1 MGSDASE
8 GFPADGEGPSREV
21 RIDPF
26 RIAPV
31 PVTNRAFGDFVR
43 ATRFLTD
50 ADRAG
55 RSYVF
60 YLQLPERR
68 RAGARRIA
76 AGLPWWLEVDG
87 ASWQRPEGPGSHV
100 VDRADH
106 PVVHLSWN
114 DAIAYCRWAG
124 VRLPTEAEW
133 EYAARGGL
141 DGCRYPWGDVLSPDG
156 ERLCQIWQGDFPNQP
171 ASGWQPGTVPVQA
184 FPPNGY
190 GLYSVSGNAWEWC
203 ADVFDPDYHRAT
215 PIDNPLGRGPD
226 PEQRTMRGGS
236 FLCHDS
242 YCNRYR
248 VAARSSARLATTSSN
263 CGFRVAAVEA
273 D

>member
-26 RIAPV
+26 
-31 PVTNRAFGDFVR
+31 
-43 ATRFLTD
+43 
-50 ADRAG
+50 
-55 RSYVF
+55 
-60 YLQLPERR
+60 
-68 RAGARRIA
+68 RIA

-263 CGFRVAAVEA
+263 CGFRVAAEEA